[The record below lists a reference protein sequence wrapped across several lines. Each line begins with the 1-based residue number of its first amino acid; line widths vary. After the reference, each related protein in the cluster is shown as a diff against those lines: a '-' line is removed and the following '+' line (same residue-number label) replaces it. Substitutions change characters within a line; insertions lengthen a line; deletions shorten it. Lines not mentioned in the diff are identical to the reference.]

1 MDKLDKII
9 AQLDELEISQKHREE
24 LLKRNQ
30 ATFLLRLPKVILI
43 QRVCG
48 FLDDNDL
55 YRFTATCSTLRKVM
69 FCPLGFKL
77 LMLSRNANH
86 LVGGPKHSQIQLKHE
101 KIDIISCGNLST
113 NSSMFD
119 TEEDALA
126 QLEVLKAVKD
136 FLQSKLQDSQATIQK
151 LQDMLEDA
159 QATLKYEKSVNLRL
173 QSKINILQNQLSIS
187 ELQRQDVRENLAEL
201 NSKYNKIITQMEQD
215 KIILLEDK
223 EKLLKHKQVLIEEV
237 YRLRGVVAKMEE
249 NQNNYKEALRQ
260 VKTFMESVEVK
271 PV

>member
-30 ATFLLRLPKVILI
+30 ATFLLKLPKVILI

-86 LVGGPKHSQIQLKHE
+86 LVAGPQHEEIEIKHE
-101 KIDIISCGNLST
+101 KIDIVAGENLS
-113 NSSMFD
+113 NNNNMFE

-136 FLQSKLQDSQATIQK
+136 FLQSKLQESQDTIKK
-151 LQDMLEDA
+151 LEEMLEDA
-159 QATLKYEKSVNLRL
+159 QATLKYEKSVNLKL
-173 QSKINILQNQLSIS
+173 QSKINILQNQLSTS
-187 ELQRQDVRENLAEL
+187 ELQRQDVKENLAEL
-201 NSKYNKIITQMEQD
+201 NSKYNKLIIQMEEERV
-215 KIILLEDK
+215 ILLEDK
-223 EKLLKHKQVLIEEV
+223 EKLLGHKKVLIEEV
-237 YRLRGVVAKMEE
+237 YRLRGLVSQMEG

-260 VKTFMESVEVK
+260 MKTFMECVEVK
-271 PV
+271 SI

>member
-30 ATFLLRLPKVILI
+30 ATFLLKLPKVILI

-86 LVGGPKHSQIQLKHE
+86 MVVGPKQEEIELEPE
-101 KIDIISCGNLST
+101 KVEDIASENLQ
-113 NSSMFD
+113 NNNNMFE
-119 TEEDALA
+119 TEEDTLA
-126 QLEVLKAVKD
+126 ELEVLKAVQD
-136 FLQSKLQDSQATIQK
+136 FLQSKLSDSQANMKK
-151 LQDMLEDA
+151 LQEMLDDA
-159 QATLKYEKSVNLRL
+159 QATLKYQRSVNLKL
-173 QSKINILQNQLSIS
+173 QSKINILQNQLSTS
-187 ELQRQDVRENLAEL
+187 ELQRQDIKENMAEL
-201 NSKYNKIITQMEQD
+201 IQKYNKLIIQMEEERV
-215 KIILLEDK
+215 ILLEDK
-223 EKLLKHKQVLIEEV
+223 EKLLGHKKVLIEEI
-237 YRLRGVVAKMEE
+237 YRLRRLVSQMEG
-249 NQNNYKEALRQ
+249 NQNSYKEALRQ
-260 VKTFMESVEVK
+260 MKTFMECVEVK
-271 PV
+271 SI